1 MQESRCGT
9 GRDRPIGGP
18 TPGRSPT
25 PHTTEG
31 SHRRGAAGTDEVSAA
46 PVAAPSAKGVG
57 RSRVCTLPGGQPAQP
72 VWRPTARAVA
82 AGSLALMR
90 IGYQGE
96 PHSYSHRAASE
107 LFPGGELIGH
117 HGFADAFEAL
127 GNGTVERLVLPVE
140 NSTTGSVLPVLDR
153 LPGNGE
159 HPPIAIIGE
168 HLVEVRHALLGVS
181 GATLAAVRTVR
192 SHPQALS
199 QAEAALL
206 ALGLEAVPTADTAGA
221 VREVAEKG
229 DITIAALAPAPAGEA
244 HGLVVLAEGVMD
256 REHNTT
262 RFVVLRPGV
271 PEVGDDD
278 DKTTVVF
285 TTGHTP
291 GALALALTELGLRGA
306 NLTRIESRPSDEAW
320 SYRFFVDLV
329 HEPGP
334 RGLATVIDPPPAT
347 LAHLQILGS
356 YRSA

>member
-1 MQESRCGT
+1 
-9 GRDRPIGGP
+9 
-18 TPGRSPT
+18 
-25 PHTTEG
+25 
-31 SHRRGAAGTDEVSAA
+31 
-46 PVAAPSAKGVG
+46 
-57 RSRVCTLPGGQPAQP
+57 
-72 VWRPTARAVA
+72 
-82 AGSLALMR
+82 MR

-96 PHSYSHRAASE
+96 PHSYSHRAATE
-107 LFPGGELIGH
+107 LFPDGELIGH
-117 HGFADAFEAL
+117 HGFADAFGAL
-127 GNGTVERLVLPVE
+127 EHGTVDRLVLPVE

-159 HPPIAIIGE
+159 HAPIAIMAE
-168 HLVEVRHALLGVS
+168 HLVEVRHALLGVP
-181 GATLAAVRTVR
+181 GATLEDLRTVR

-199 QAEAALL
+199 QAEGALL
-206 ALGLEAVPTADTAGA
+206 ALGIEPVPAADTAGA
-221 VREVAEKG
+221 VREVAETG
-229 DITIAALAPAPAGEA
+229 DITMAALAPAPAGVA
-244 HGLVVLAEGVMD
+244 HGLVVLEEGVMD
-256 REHNTT
+256 RLHNTT
-262 RFVVLRPGV
+262 RFVVLRPGL

-334 RGLATVIDPPPAT
+334 EGLARVIDPAPAT

-356 YRSA
+356 YRAV